1 MKKASDLLTEQAEAE
16 KSIEK
21 KKGAS
26 LFLLVGK
33 GLHFSW
39 HTVYTD
45 RKMGSIKS
53 CVLMETDP
61 CMEPVLY
68 RE

>member
-21 KKGAS
+21 KKGTS

-33 GLHFSW
+33 GLHFSC
-39 HTVYTD
+39 HIYRQKNGLHQKLRSYGD
-45 RKMGSIKS
+45 RPMHGARL
-53 CVLMETDP
+53 V
-61 CMEPVLY
+61 
-68 RE
+68 